1 MVCNV
6 EIKCDTNDKYGRQSF
21 LISEN
26 NLIGESYNEFYK
38 VQFPS
43 FNKQYTDV
51 PHIINHTEQK
61 HMWSQHEMFSM
72 HISRPNTAC
81 C

>member
-6 EIKCDTNDKYGRQSF
+6 EIKCDTNDKYGHQSF

-61 HMWSQHEMFSM
+61 HVKSTWNVF
-72 HISRPNTAC
+72 NAYF
-81 C
+81 